1 MIKGIYVPMKKSLD
15 TMALFSE
22 KLGEDIKKLT
32 LPPPIFE
39 TMQCEVV
46 DYNEE
51 EKKLTAKMPVLK
63 QWLNPYGT
71 MQGGMIDAAI
81 DNAVG
86 PLSLLLAPMNMTR
99 SIESK
104 FLKPIVPELEY
115 IYVKA
120 KLVEKEKR
128 RLTFKVKIE
137 NNLGEIYAQA
147 TVINYIIV

>member
-1 MIKGIYVPMKKSLD
+1 MHNVKESKMMDIFTKFLKKYNH
-15 TMALFSE
+15 
-22 KLGEDIKKLT
+22 KLN
-32 LPPPIFE
+32 LPPAIFDV
-39 TMQCEVV
+39 MQCEVI

-51 EKKLTAKMPVLK
+51 LKTLKVKMPVLK

-71 MQGGMIDAAI
+71 MQGGMIDAAM

-86 PLSLLLAPMNMTR
+86 PLSLLVAPMNMTR

-115 IYVKA
+115 IYVIA
-120 KLVEKEKR
+120 KLIEKEKR

-137 NNLGEIYAQA
+137 DSLGIVYARA
-147 TVINYIIV
+147 MVVNYIIE